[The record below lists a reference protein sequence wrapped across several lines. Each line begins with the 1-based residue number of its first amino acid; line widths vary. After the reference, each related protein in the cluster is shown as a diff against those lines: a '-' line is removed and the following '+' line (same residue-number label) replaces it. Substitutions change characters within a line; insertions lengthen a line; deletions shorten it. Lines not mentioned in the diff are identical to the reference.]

1 MLFCREAIMDSQMK
15 TGIQRL
21 QFLTPYT
28 LLSIKY
34 IASGN
39 TLLGAISFLHITF
52 KQHNYPANNC
62 KALLLHRNTL
72 ANTTLAKITKILPK
86 YNL

>member
-1 MLFCREAIMDSQMK
+1 MLFRREAIMDSQMK

-21 QFLTPYT
+21 QFLTFYT
-28 LLSIKY
+28 LVSIKY

-39 TLLGAISFLHITF
+39 TLLGAISFLHISF

-72 ANTTLAKITKILPK
+72 VKTTLTKVTKVLPK
-86 YNL
+86 YNM